1 MCMQYILY
9 IPNGWSSVL
18 IGMSKRL
25 RQQLTGEV
33 AALVKN
39 LEAYYQNPN
48 TYNLVAGPRVD
59 PVKFIRLA
67 LIKKGKINAEK
78 VENDEFLRQSLHGNS
93 DDIMLS
99 KTKLEI
105 EKILECKGKKLKG
118 KKVLVE
124 GAPGIG
130 KTMLALH
137 LCRLWAENKLLSE
150 YDIVLLVPLRR
161 FSAEDAKSLKVRSL
175 LEMYSGEECANEIV
189 RSGGEKV
196 LIILEGWDEL
206 PPELRNEF
214 TLFSD
219 IINGLKLPKASV
231 IITSRPTLANELYNL
246 VDRRVEVLGFE
257 QQQITSF
264 VCQCFPAETS
274 DSVGDKDGTSPAAS
288 KILEFLD
295 NNPHMKALA
304 HIPLTLT
311 IICCVFGKNDG
322 ALPETLTELYR
333 MSVPD
338 TAKKLSENLSC

>member
-1 MCMQYILY
+1 M
-9 IPNGWSSVL
+9 
-18 IGMSKRL
+18 IGTSKRL

-105 EKILECKGKKLKG
+105 EKILEYKGKKLKG

-137 LCRLWAENKLLSE
+137 LCRLWAENKLLRVQAHAHARIFAWLLGTCISE
-150 YDIVLLVPLRR
+150 TTADIAGNQTSMP
-161 FSAEDAKSLKVRSL
+161 ED
-175 LEMYSGEECANEIV
+175 
-189 RSGGEKV
+189 
-196 LIILEGWDEL
+196 
-206 PPELRNEF
+206 
-214 TLFSD
+214 
-219 IINGLKLPKASV
+219 
-231 IITSRPTLANELYNL
+231 
-246 VDRRVEVLGFE
+246 
-257 QQQITSF
+257 Q
-264 VCQCFPAETS
+264 
-274 DSVGDKDGTSPAAS
+274 
-288 KILEFLD
+288 
-295 NNPHMKALA
+295 
-304 HIPLTLT
+304 
-311 IICCVFGKNDG
+311 
-322 ALPETLTELYR
+322 
-333 MSVPD
+333 
-338 TAKKLSENLSC
+338 

>member
-1 MCMQYILY
+1 MEYQEDIIRLVDLATLVPVLNRYKLLTLTENSNCSCACSIYCTYQMAGHI
-9 IPNGWSSVL
+9 L

-137 LCRLWAENKLLSE
+137 LC
-150 YDIVLLVPLRR
+150 
-161 FSAEDAKSLKVRSL
+161 
-175 LEMYSGEECANEIV
+175 
-189 RSGGEKV
+189 
-196 LIILEGWDEL
+196 
-206 PPELRNEF
+206 
-214 TLFSD
+214 
-219 IINGLKLPKASV
+219 
-231 IITSRPTLANELYNL
+231 
-246 VDRRVEVLGFE
+246 LG
-257 QQQITSF
+257 
-264 VCQCFPAETS
+264 
-274 DSVGDKDGTSPAAS
+274 
-288 KILEFLD
+288 
-295 NNPHMKALA
+295 
-304 HIPLTLT
+304 
-311 IICCVFGKNDG
+311 
-322 ALPETLTELYR
+322 
-333 MSVPD
+333 
-338 TAKKLSENLSC
+338 